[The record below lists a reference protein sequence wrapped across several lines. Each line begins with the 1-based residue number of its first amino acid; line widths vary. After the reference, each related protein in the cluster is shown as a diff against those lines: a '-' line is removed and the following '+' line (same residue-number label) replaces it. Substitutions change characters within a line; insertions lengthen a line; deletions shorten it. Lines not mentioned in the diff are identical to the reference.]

1 MDTTIGWLYP
11 YKNTNPEVCISR
23 DFGGFC
29 YKDKI
34 YIWNLQEKR
43 DIIDE
48 IQIWRTTQR
57 DENTTQKANEELIST
72 TQKEDLSTQKS
83 KITT

>member
-1 MDTTIGWLYP
+1 MAGYTLIKTLTPKYALAGTSGDSAT
-11 YKNTNPEVCISR
+11 
-23 DFGGFC
+23 
-29 YKDKI
+29 KI
-34 YIWNLQEKR
+34 RFIFETCKKKR

-72 TQKEDLSTQKS
+72 TQKEDLTTQKS